1 MQKSTKWTGLGVAG
15 ALTAAALVVPG
26 ISTAQTDDATD
37 DAANSERQERR
48 EARQQEFLD
57 ALADELGIS
66 VEELEEAF
74 ENVRAEMRE
83 QRLAELRER
92 LDQKVADGELTQE
105 EADEIWERA
114 EDGDRHWFRHRRWH
128 RHHDRAFGPHDGDAG
143 EGTPGEASVDSTAT

>member
-15 ALTAAALVVPG
+15 ALTAAALIVPG
-26 ISTAQTDDATD
+26 ISTAQTDDATGD
-37 DAANSERQERR
+37 TTSDERHERR

-57 ALADELGIS
+57 ALAEELGIS

-92 LDQKVADGELTQE
+92 LDQKVADGDLTQE

-114 EDGDRHWFRHRRWH
+114 EDGDGHWFRHRRWH
-128 RHHDRAFGPHDGDAG
+128 RQHDRVFGPDTD
-143 EGTPGEASVDSTAT
+143 GEAEDTSAAGTAA